1 MDSTSIEFLSKD
13 GPRVKHPTYWLAIEA
28 RGPQALKRA
37 NAIALTL
44 QAEGWT
50 RGVEPSPLPDGTQFF
65 TLNKPGTGLFNGWT
79 DEERKSNL
87 AQARKVLRLHEY
99 RNVPARRLTL
109 AECL

>member
-1 MDSTSIEFLSKD
+1 MDSTSIEFQTKD
-13 GPRVKHPTYWLAIEA
+13 GPTVKHPTYWLAIEA

-44 QAEGWT
+44 QSEGWT
-50 RGVEPSPLPDGTQFF
+50 RGIEPSPLPDGTQFF

-79 DEERKSNL
+79 ADERQTNL
-87 AQARKVLRLHEY
+87 AYARKVLRYHGI
-99 RNVPARRLTL
+99 RRVPTHRLTL